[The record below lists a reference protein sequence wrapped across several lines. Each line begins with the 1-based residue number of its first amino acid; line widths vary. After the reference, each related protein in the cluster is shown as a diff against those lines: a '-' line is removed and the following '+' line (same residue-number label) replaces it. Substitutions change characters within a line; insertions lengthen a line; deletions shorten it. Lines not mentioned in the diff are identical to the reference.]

1 MNCGKLFDKF
11 TSDKHNLKKMTNE
24 EIMEIICAHNPDW
37 EKAWKKS
44 DFLNYG
50 TIAEI
55 GAELIEDVAKGKNL
69 DRVKAVFEDIEQM
82 LSKLTGYENIEG
94 RSLIGAGMFEAMQNH
109 GLFMFKPKQM
119 DAMDEFFGPV
129 TLKSWQDLIEDWS
142 GKGIRTMYQLSKIP
156 EKED

>member
-1 MNCGKLFDKF
+1 
-11 TSDKHNLKKMTNE
+11 MTDSE
-24 EIMEIICAHNPDW
+24 VLEKICAHNSHW
-37 EKAWKKS
+37 EKTWKRS

-69 DRVKAVFEDIEQM
+69 CRVKAVFEDIEEI
-82 LSKLTGYENIEG
+82 LDGASIET

-119 DAMDEFFGPV
+119 DTMDDFFGPLS
-129 TLKSWQDLIEDWS
+129 LKLWQDLIEDWH
-142 GKGIRTMYQLSKIP
+142 GKGIRTMFQLSQM
-156 EKED
+156 KE